1 MVRLVCRTI
10 LCALIIQFACADQ
23 FHNVNQIVGDRA
35 IGLAGA
41 YVAVSDDPSGM
52 VYNPAGIAFASSA
65 SISAN
70 VNTLQFNQ
78 IDYDDV
84 LNGEYSYQRQSYQV
98 LPNFFG
104 VVQPLSKWKVGFY
117 NAIVDSTQ
125 EKQDQSFE
133 NFGDIDRFVINL
145 NNLATTYNVGPAAA
159 FQVSKQL
166 SIGLAL
172 PLHYRSTELVSNQHI
187 DFSAGADR
195 VMEWQNVAL
204 KTNERGI
211 RPKLGISY
219 SPIRHFSFGFTLDH
233 TIVFSAKQTEQQSVC
248 ITDGTNVGC
257 SVQVDPRIE
266 TYSYIPK
273 YPFQIVI
280 GGAWFPSNSFLLS
293 ADVTFNT
300 PVDQTTTA
308 FANREMTLDA
318 AIGTEWYWDPQ
329 WALRSGAFTS
339 MANTPILN
347 NTDLLQNEHIDR
359 YGGSLSIAR
368 FNKGSSISVGVLA
381 QYGTGKAQ
389 LFGDLAGQLQEVSS
403 FDMVGFFTTSYRY

>member
-1 MVRLVCRTI
+1 MIQSFYRTV
-10 LCALIIQFACADQ
+10 LCVLIVQFAWADQ

-78 IDYDDV
+78 INYDDV
-84 LNGEYSYQRQSYQV
+84 LNGEYGYQRQSYQV

-133 NFGDIDRFVINL
+133 DFGNIDRFVINL

-159 FQVSKQL
+159 LQLNKQL

-187 DFSAGADR
+187 DFSTGADR
-195 VMEWQNVAL
+195 VMEWQNIAL
-204 KTNERGI
+204 KTNEQGI

-219 SPIRHFSFGFTLDH
+219 SPITHLSFGLTVDH

-248 ITDGTNVGC
+248 ITDETNIGC
-257 SVQVDPRIE
+257 SVQVNPSIQS
-266 TYSYIPK
+266 YSDIPK
-273 YPFQIVI
+273 YPFQIVF
-280 GGAWFPSNSFLLS
+280 GGAWFPSNAFLLS
-293 ADVTFNT
+293 ADLILNTSVT
-300 PVDQTTTA
+300 QTTSA
-308 FANREMTLDA
+308 FPDREMTLDA

-339 MANTPILN
+339 LANTPSLN
-347 NTDLLQNEHIDR
+347 QTDLYQNEHIDR
-359 YGGSLSIAR
+359 YGGSLSVAR

-381 QYGTGKAQ
+381 QYGTGQSQ
-389 LFGDLAGQLQEVSS
+389 LFGDLAGQLQQVST
-403 FDMVGFFTTSYRY
+403 FDVVGFFTTSYRY